1 MQLADAIAAYA
12 AGLET
17 ELDLLRRVHALAHE
31 QRACFAR
38 NQLAGL
44 AGVAARRAALMHD
57 LADAEARIAPFR
69 ERILAQL
76 AEARGDA
83 GFALADAL
91 GRQAQDLVRDLV
103 DHDRAFLTDLEA
115 SLESR
120 RVEVHALDT
129 GGATLA
135 AYRRVVAPPPA
146 HAHLVDQRG

>member
-17 ELDLLRRVHALAHE
+17 ELELLRRVQALARE
-31 QRACFAR
+31 QRDCVAR
-38 NQLAGL
+38 DHLAGL
-44 AGVAARRAALMHD
+44 GGVATRRAALMND

-76 AEARGDA
+76 AEARRHA

-91 GRQAQDLVRDLV
+91 GREAQALVRDVV
-103 DHDRAFLTDLEA
+103 DHDRAFLSDLEA
-115 SLESR
+115 TLEHR
-120 RVEVHALDT
+120 RLEAHALDT

-146 HAHLVDQRG
+146 HANLVDQRG

>member
-17 ELDLLRRVHALAHE
+17 ELDLLRRVQGLAQE
-31 QRACFAR
+31 QRAIFAR

-44 AGVAARRAALMHD
+44 SGLAARRAALMNE
-57 LADAEARIAPFR
+57 LGDAEARIAPFR

-76 AEARGDA
+76 AEARRHD
-83 GFALADAL
+83 GFALAEARGL
-91 GRQAQDLVRDLV
+91 EAQALVRDLV

-115 SLESR
+115 TLETR
-120 RVEVHALDT
+120 RLEAHALDT